1 MSKQIA
7 TAKLSTEELAR
18 AFKVKPQSVRASL
31 CRQGHFLGLRP
42 VKLANGRLLWD
53 EGKSEQILGGEVA

>member
-1 MSKQIA
+1 MSKQITA
-7 TAKLSTEELAR
+7 AKLSTDELAA
-18 AFKVKPQSVRASL
+18 AFKVKPQSVRAAL

-53 EGKSEQILGGEVA
+53 EIKSEQIRSGEVA